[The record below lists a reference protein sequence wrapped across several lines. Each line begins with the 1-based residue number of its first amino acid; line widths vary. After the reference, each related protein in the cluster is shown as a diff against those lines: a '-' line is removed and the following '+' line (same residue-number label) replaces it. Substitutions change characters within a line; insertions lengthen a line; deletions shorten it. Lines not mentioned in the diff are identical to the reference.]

1 MKIAKQIFVSLRSCV
16 QVHVRWFQRPRLAPS
31 KMNSI
36 KLQFVPKNSRAFTLI
51 ELLVVIAI
59 IAILAAMLLPAL
71 AKAKAKAYQ
80 TQCLDNLKQVGLAFQ
95 MYADDNGDFC
105 PGPLERAVYA
115 GYNGNPTWYQNYQIN
130 YLYSYLAL
138 PAPATVS
145 ASINQLQNIT
155 PIFTCPTQ
163 IRINVSTVAFLGER
177 VTYSN
182 HGQIVSGNNLSRPF
196 GYPAGLSTSPPGS
209 PFHPLKVLSIIQ
221 FTNSL
226 SDCYAMRDVDQQL
239 DTPSTSVPWHAQTA
253 PLAVHGNDLRNVIF
267 FDWHAQGV
275 HGTNGLQ

>member
-1 MKIAKQIFVSLRSCV
+1 MKSNYLFLHR
-16 QVHVRWFQRPRLAPS
+16 
-31 KMNSI
+31 
-36 KLQFVPKNSRAFTLI
+36 RAFTLI

-71 AKAKAKAYQ
+71 AKAKGKAFQ
-80 TQCLDNLKQVGLAFQ
+80 TQCLSNLKQLGLAFQ
-95 MYADDNGDFC
+95 MYSDDNGDYC

-115 GYNGNPTWYQNYQIN
+115 GYNGNPTYYQNYEIN

-155 PIFTCPTQ
+155 PVFTCPAQ
-163 IRINVSTVAFLGER
+163 IKIKVSAVTSLGLR

-182 HGQIVSGNNLSRPF
+182 HGQIVSGNEYSRPF

-209 PFHPLKVLSIIQ
+209 PIHPLKQSTLNQ
-221 FTNSL
+221 FGIGL
-226 SDCYAMRDVDQQL
+226 SDCYALRDVDQQL
-239 DTPSTSVPWHAQTA
+239 DTPSPSVPWHAQTSPEA
-253 PLAVHGNDLRNVIF
+253 IHGNNLRNVIY
-267 FDWHAQGV
+267 FDWHAKGV
-275 HGTNGLQ
+275 QGTNDLK